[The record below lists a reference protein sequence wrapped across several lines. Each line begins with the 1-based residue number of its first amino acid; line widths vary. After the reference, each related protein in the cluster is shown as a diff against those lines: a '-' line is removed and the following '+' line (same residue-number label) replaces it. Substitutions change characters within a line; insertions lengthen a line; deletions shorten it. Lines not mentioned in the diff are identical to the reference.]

1 MNKYEAMF
9 ITKPELSEEERK
21 TLFAQIQD
29 AVIKN
34 NGQVS
39 QAAVWGERRK
49 MTFPIKKSTEGVYY
63 LMNFTIDP
71 GAIVKLREIYKL
83 NENIL
88 RLLVSALGKA

>member
-9 ITKPELSEEERK
+9 ITKPDLSDEERK
-21 TLFAQIQD
+21 SLFAQIQD

-34 NGQVS
+34 NGEIT

-49 MTFPIKKSTEGVYY
+49 LTFPIKKSTEGVYY
-63 LMNFTIDP
+63 LMNFSVAP
-71 GAIVKLREIYKL
+71 GAIVKIKEIYKL

-88 RLLVSALGKA
+88 RLLVSVLGKA